1 MRDVD
6 KGHGRLEIRTLTATT
21 ELTGYLDW
29 PQAQQVME
37 VVRERQIKGTVQR
50 EVAFAITS
58 LSRRKADARR
68 LLALIRGHWRVE
80 NGLHHVLDVT
90 FGEDACPARNPN
102 AQMIFAVLNQTAVS
116 LNHLTGCT
124 NQAARVRRFSAC
136 PREALKLVKSKL
148 RIE

>member
-6 KGHGRLEIRTLTATT
+6 KGHGRLEIRTLTTTT

-29 PQAQQVME
+29 PQTQQVIE
-37 VVRERQIKGTVQR
+37 VVRERQLKGTVQR
-50 EVAFAITS
+50 EVAYAITS
-58 LSRRKADARR
+58 LSRRKADAPR

-90 FGEDACPARNPN
+90 FGEDACPARNAN

-124 NQAARVRRFSAC
+124 NQAARARRFSAY
-136 PREALKLVKSKL
+136 PQEALNLVKSRL

>member
-6 KGHGRLEIRTLTATT
+6 KGHGRLEVRTLTATT

-29 PQAQQVME
+29 PHARQVME

-50 EVAFAITS
+50 EVAYAITS
-58 LSRRKADARR
+58 LGRQKADARR
-68 LLALIRGHWRVE
+68 LLELMRGHWRVE

-102 AQMIFAVLNQTAVS
+102 TQMIFAVLNQAAVS

-124 NQAARVRRFSAC
+124 NQAARARRFSAC
-136 PREALKLVKSKL
+136 PQEALELVKSRV